1 MEEVVQDTFMLGGFT
16 GFMLC
21 LLIGG
26 VIALVAALIEDK
38 YLDDEMEEDEDED
51 EI

>member
-1 MEEVVQDTFMLGGFT
+1 MEEIIEDTFMLGGFA

-26 VIALVAALIEDK
+26 AIALVTALIEDK
-38 YLDDEMEEDEDED
+38 YLDDEMEDDED

>member
-26 VIALVAALIEDK
+26 VIALVTALIEDK
-38 YLDDEMEEDEDED
+38 YLDDEMEDDED